1 MSRKL
6 LDERP
11 LIVLPGLAKQVGLN
25 RAIFLQQLHW
35 RSLANNSQGGV
46 ARSLE
51 DWLYDF
57 PFWSK
62 RTIQRVIESLLRDG
76 FIHVTRQRQSSVY
89 RIDHDV
95 LGVKVASPEWTDCHV
110 ESGQSGASSSMR
122 ETATAEGT
130 SSLRSEADGDGFEM
144 KVQEP
149 PEPSALFDEPTEED
163 KQIADVW
170 NHYCERS
177 TPVSTELTT
186 ARKRIIRHALKECT
200 VEECKLAI
208 DGNRLSSWHRERGK
222 HHLSD
227 VFGRPQPPKT
237 LRAKIDRFIGDA
249 QRSGSNLAPLASA
262 TMTGYAREM
271 KEAVITAATY
281 DSESAK
287 QKGEEAVAWLSE
299 HGVSVTFNDE
309 GWPTFAEEESSD
321 A

>member
-1 MSRKL
+1 MSSTKL
-6 LDERP
+6 LNERP
-11 LIVLPGLAKQVGLN
+11 LIVLPGLATQVGLN

-35 RSLANNSQGGV
+35 RSLADSAQEGV

-51 DWLYDF
+51 QWERDF

-62 RTIQRVIESLLRDG
+62 RTVQRVIQSLLNDG
-76 FIHVTRQRQSSVY
+76 FLHVIRQRQSSVY
-89 RIDHDV
+89 RIDYAV
-95 LGVKVASPEWTDCHV
+95 LGAKVASPEWPDRHV
-110 ESGQSGASSSMR
+110 ESGQPGASPSMR
-122 ETATAEGT
+122 ETATAEGP

-144 KVQEP
+144 RVQDP

-177 TPVSTELTT
+177 TPVSTELTV
-186 ARKRIIRHALKECT
+186 ARKRMIRHALKECT

-227 VFGRPQPPKT
+227 VFGRPKPPTT

-262 TMTGYAREM
+262 TMTGFAREM

-281 DSESAK
+281 TSESAK
-287 QKGEEAVAWLSE
+287 QKGEEAVAWLDE
-299 HGVSVTFNDE
+299 HGIEVTFNDE
-309 GWPTFAEEESSD
+309 GWPSFAEKVN